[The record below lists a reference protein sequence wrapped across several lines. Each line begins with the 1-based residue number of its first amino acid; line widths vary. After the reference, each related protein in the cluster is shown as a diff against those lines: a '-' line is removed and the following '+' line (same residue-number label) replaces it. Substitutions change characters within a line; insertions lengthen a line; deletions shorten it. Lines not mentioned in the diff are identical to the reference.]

1 MTSPG
6 YWVATM
12 FKSDS
17 LQDLG
22 MQTPAKTPINL
33 ISNQIVTVYY
43 VTTTHMYTELHFFK
57 YMRKKAVVVS

>member
-1 MTSPG
+1 
-6 YWVATM
+6 M

-33 ISNQIVTVYY
+33 ISNQIVTVHY
-43 VTTTHMYTELHFFK
+43 VTTTHMYTELYFFK
-57 YMRKKAVVVS
+57 YMRRKGVVVS